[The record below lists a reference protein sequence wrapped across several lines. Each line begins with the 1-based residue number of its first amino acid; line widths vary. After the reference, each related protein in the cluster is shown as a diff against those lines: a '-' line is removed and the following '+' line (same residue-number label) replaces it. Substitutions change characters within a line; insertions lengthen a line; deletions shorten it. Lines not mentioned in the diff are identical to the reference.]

1 MNIVYV
7 SDFKLDDGVVG
18 GSEFIDRTVVDLLG
32 CEFQYSGD
40 IEAFDPRNF
49 YVISNLSRLKSLAI
63 LESLYRCR
71 YIVIEH
77 DYKFVIHRHPWRFKD
92 CIVPPEQII
101 NREFYKKSEL
111 TFVQSGYHLDVF
123 RRNGIEGRFYN
134 SQCGIWSK
142 RETLALTEAALV
154 RNVRSG
160 AFAIVESDNWI
171 KNTKG
176 AVEFCKR
183 QKLDYELIADKDWKL
198 FLSKLSSYSGLVFFP
213 LAGETL
219 CRLVVE
225 ARCLGLNVITNPT
238 YGATL
243 EEWYEKKSHDLINY
257 LSQRTKTT
265 LKVMGNALGLA
276 EL

>member
-18 GSEFIDRTVVDLLG
+18 GSEFIDRSVVDLLG

-49 YVISNLSRLKSLAI
+49 YVISNLSRLKSLSI

-123 RRNGIEGRFYN
+123 RRNGIEGRFFN
-134 SQCGIWSK
+134 LGCGIWSNH
-142 RETLALTEAALV
+142 ELNVLTDLSQKEIV
-154 RNVRSG
+154 RNTK
-160 AFAIVESDNWI
+160 FAIVESENWI

-176 AVEFCKR
+176 AVEFCRK
-183 QKLDYELIADKDWKL
+183 QKLSFDLVSDPIWERFLAKL
-198 FLSKLSSYSGLVFFP
+198 NQYSALVFFP

-225 ARCLGLNVITNPT
+225 ARCMGLNVITNPN

-243 EEWYEKKSHDLINY
+243 EEWFMLGSTDLIRY
-257 LSQRTKTT
+257 LRSKSEDNVARIASHTINKR
-265 LKVMGNALGLA
+265 
-276 EL
+276 